1 MKAPDVKPI
10 SSVGNFSVDEH
21 GDKGITWNFR
31 LSPDADSDISVTTGE
46 PAKATIG
53 ANDMKDAAIHA
64 TRGSYG
70 AGIGRFTGLREAVRA
85 AIAEEARRSND
96 DQRFTR
102 DHGNSSD
109 RRCSIRKRSAQCRF
123 ILETVCEDPIAD
135 AQI

>member
-31 LSPDADSDISVTTGE
+31 LSPDADSDIWVTTGE

-53 ANDMKDAAIHA
+53 ANDMKDAAI
-64 TRGSYG
+64 
-70 AGIGRFTGLREAVRA
+70 L
-85 AIAEEARRSND
+85 
-96 DQRFTR
+96 
-102 DHGNSSD
+102 SD

-123 ILETVCEDPIAD
+123 ILKTIGKNPIAD
-135 AQI
+135 AQISHRISCQRNGSGKRPRAEGG